1 MIPARMGSQR
11 LKHKNLRLLG
21 GIPLITRAIR
31 KCKQANI
38 FDEIWVNSEHSDFG
52 NIASEEHVFFHKRP
66 EELGNDTAT
75 HEQFVYEFLTKHSC
89 EYLFQV
95 HSIAPLLT
103 SIEIVDFVNDMLTS
117 GVDAM
122 LSIVEEQ
129 IECAVRGKPVSLLV
143 LTAAT

>member
-1 MIPARMGSQR
+1 MSVSKIAMIPARMGSQR

-75 HEQFVYEFLTKHSC
+75 H
-89 EYLFQV
+89 
-95 HSIAPLLT
+95 
-103 SIEIVDFVNDMLTS
+103 
-117 GVDAM
+117 
-122 LSIVEEQ
+122 
-129 IECAVRGKPVSLLV
+129 
-143 LTAAT
+143 